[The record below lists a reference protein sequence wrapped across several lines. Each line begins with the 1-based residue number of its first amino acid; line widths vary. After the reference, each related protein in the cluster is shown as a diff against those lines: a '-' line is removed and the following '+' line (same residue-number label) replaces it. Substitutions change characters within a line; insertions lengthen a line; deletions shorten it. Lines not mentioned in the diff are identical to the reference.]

1 MFLKEG
7 SGDARVG
14 ELKAELHSR
23 FRVSVS
29 DRCQLGGEWLL
40 PGEEA
45 SWEQGFMPFLPR
57 LARVSCLL
65 CLEPAGLI
73 WLLVAL
79 FLEGCQDRSPAF
91 PIAGRDH
98 PLAGRQ
104 AP

>member
-23 FRVSVS
+23 FRVSLS

-65 CLEPAGLI
+65 CLEPVWFDLASCGFVFGGLP
-73 WLLVAL
+73 
-79 FLEGCQDRSPAF
+79 G
-91 PIAGRDH
+91 PIPSLPH
-98 PLAGRQ
+98 SWP
-104 AP
+104 

>member
-23 FRVSVS
+23 FGSLLLTDVNWAGNGY
-29 DRCQLGGEWLL
+29 CLGRRRLGSR
-40 PGEEA
+40 A
-45 SWEQGFMPFLPR
+45 SCPFS
-57 LARVSCLL
+57 LAWPESPVFFVLSLS
-65 CLEPAGLI
+65 GLI

-79 FLEGCQDRSPAF
+79 FLEGCQARSPAF
-91 PIAGRDH
+91 PIAGHDH